1 MRTKTIAIRVEEKD
15 LKVMI
20 KIFPK
25 LRGES
30 KAKYLKRYV
39 AELKRMQ
46 LNGVK
51 YA

>member
-30 KAKYLKRYV
+30 KAKYLKRWL
-39 AELKRMQ
+39 AEIKRMG
-46 LNGVK
+46 LKGVK
-51 YA
+51 YQ